1 MFVSISIIKII
12 SSLLVYIVLPCI
24 GRRRIR
30 RKRGGRR
37 RGRGRRRNTT
47 SLMVEGL
54 GVP

>member
-24 GRRRIR
+24 GRRRIK
-30 RKRGGRR
+30 RKRGGR

-54 GVP
+54 GVA